1 MGRESNM
8 IQKVRNYLADER
20 STMVFDNLLRY
31 RETNEVSLLEASFEK
46 EHYQYFPDKEIM
58 EPSGNEVFV
67 DAGAYDGMTTVQF
80 AKWSKGSYRYIY
92 AMEPDSI
99 MYRILLGTI
108 ELNNLKNIA
117 TVNSGA

>member
-1 MGRESNM
+1 
-8 IQKVRNYLADER
+8 
-20 STMVFDNLLRY
+20 
-31 RETNEVSLLEASFEK
+31 
-46 EHYQYFPDKEIM
+46 M

-117 TVNSGA
+117 TVNSGAYSKSDKMFL